1 MANRQYVKDAL
12 MERGSSNNVDIQT
25 WIVNVPFALTLFLGA
40 AVAGIPLSSFFDRGT
55 TIAVNLHTVI
65 IVWAATAI
73 PTMLIALW
81 HWFRP
86 REDLIRIPHWHQK
99 RDSPGRWVLHGV
111 AAALFCGFI
120 LTACAYQYTSITAQY
135 VSGRRLPTLATIKT
149 IQPRSGRHRVCN
161 VQASFFIA
169 GHGVIESCVKPVWT
183 APLLSDGAREGDR
196 VTLLITENSFGTVLV
211 GIATGGR
218 GHR

>member
-99 RDSPGRWVLHGV
+99 RDSPGRRVLHGV

-196 VTLLITENSFGTVLV
+196 VTLLIAENSFGTVLV
-211 GIATGGR
+211 GIATGAR

>member
-149 IQPRSGRHRVCN
+149 IQPTSGRHRVCN

-211 GIATGGR
+211 GIAIGAR

>member
-1 MANRQYVKDAL
+1 
-12 MERGSSNNVDIQT
+12 MERASPNNVDTQT
-25 WIVNVPFALTLFLGA
+25 WIVNVPFMLTLFLAA
-40 AVAGIPLSSFFDRGT
+40 AVAGIPLSSFLDRGT
-55 TIAVNLHTVI
+55 TITVNLHTVI
-65 IVWAATAI
+65 MVWAATAI

>member
-1 MANRQYVKDAL
+1 MANRQCVKDAL
-12 MERGSSNNVDIQT
+12 MERGSSNKVDIQT

>member
-1 MANRQYVKDAL
+1 
-12 MERGSSNNVDIQT
+12 
-25 WIVNVPFALTLFLGA
+25 
-40 AVAGIPLSSFFDRGT
+40 VAGIPLSSFFDRGT

-196 VTLLITENSFGTVLV
+196 VTLLIAENSFGTVLV
-211 GIATGGR
+211 GIATGAR